1 MTKSLDQDLR
11 DRVIDAISG
20 GQSCRAAADRFGI
33 APSTAIKWYK
43 RFQQTQSR
51 SPRPRGVHH
60 RPSVIEP
67 FSAEILSWINEQADI
82 TLREIQERLVQKHDQ
97 HFAIGTIWNCLHR
110 HGMTF
115 KKRQPTQQSKSA
127 KT

>member
-20 GQSCRAAADRFGI
+20 DQSCRAAADRFGI

-43 RFQQTQSR
+43 RFQQTRSR
-51 SPRPRGVHH
+51 SPRPRSVHH

-67 FSAEILSWINEQADI
+67 FSAAILSWIDEQADI
-82 TLREIQERLVQKHDQ
+82 TLCEI
-97 HFAIGTIWNCLHR
+97 
-110 HGMTF
+110 
-115 KKRQPTQQSKSA
+115 
-127 KT
+127 